1 MFKRILIA
9 LVIAV
14 AAYIL
19 YRIGAGY
26 YESHM
31 AVLSA
36 PPPPPPIGI
45 EAGPIKVAVDENT
58 SWMAIAKSL
67 VTILSTHLGIKLI
80 NKYVKA

>member
-1 MFKRILIA
+1 MKKVLIA
-9 LVIAV
+9 LVV
-14 AAYIL
+14 AASIFVL

-31 AVLSA
+31 VVMSA

-45 EAGPIKVAVDENT
+45 EAGPVKVSVDENT
-58 SWMAIAKSL
+58 SWMAIAKAL
-67 VTILSTHLGIKLI
+67 VTILSTYLGIKLI